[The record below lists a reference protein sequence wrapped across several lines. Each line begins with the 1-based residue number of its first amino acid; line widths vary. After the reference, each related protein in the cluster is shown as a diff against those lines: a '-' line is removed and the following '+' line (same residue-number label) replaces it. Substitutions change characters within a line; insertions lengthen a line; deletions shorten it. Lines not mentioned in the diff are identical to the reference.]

1 MRGKVL
7 GILRAKRSVFSIPPY
22 VHEFLLFTPKRVVVV
37 RQSTK
42 LFPYRTAGAHANVND
57 MFVDFLKTM
66 KVEDVLRSDKRN
78 FAILHS
84 EITKV
89 ELTKWVLP
97 RGFFETEVYP
107 RGATGSD
114 VVKLEKSHGWIELS
128 IITSKKKYT
137 WKDVEIPKKKS
148 VEFEDCQN
156 MLRPVFGDKL
166 SVRLAR
172 EREEPFFPF
181 G

>member
-1 MRGKVL
+1 M

-22 VHEFLLFTPKRVVVV
+22 VHEFLLFTPERVVVV

-42 LFPYRTAGAHANVND
+42 LFPYRTAGAHANVSD
-57 MFVDFLKTM
+57 MFVEFLKTID
-66 KVEDVLRSDKRN
+66 VEDVLRSDKRN
-78 FAILHS
+78 FATLHS

-97 RGFFETEVYP
+97 RGFFEMEVYP

-128 IITSKKKYT
+128 IITSEKKYT

>member
-1 MRGKVL
+1 MSGKVL
-7 GILRAKRSVFSIPPY
+7 GILRAKRSVFSIPPT
-22 VHEFLLFTPKRVVVV
+22 VHEFLLFTPERVIVV

-42 LFPYRTAGAHANVND
+42 LFPYLTVGAQANVSD
-57 MFVDFLKTM
+57 TFVGLLETM
-66 KVEDVLRSDKRN
+66 KVEDILKSDKHN

-84 EITKV
+84 EIAKV
-89 ELTKWVLP
+89 ELTKWVIP
-97 RGFFETEVYP
+97 RGFFEMEVYP

-137 WKDVEIPKKKS
+137 WKDVEIPKKKL

-172 EREEPFFPF
+172 EREEPFW
-181 G
+181 

>member
-1 MRGKVL
+1 MSGKVL

-22 VHEFLLFTPKRVVVV
+22 VHEFLLFTPEEVIVV

-42 LFPYRTAGAHANVND
+42 LFPYLTVGAYADVSD
-57 MFVDFLKTM
+57 MFVELLKTM
-66 KVEDVLRSDKRN
+66 NVEDVLRSDKHN
-78 FAILHS
+78 FAISLS
-84 EITKV
+84 EIKKV
-89 ELTKWVLP
+89 ELTKWVIP
-97 RGFFETEVYP
+97 RGFFEMEVYP

-114 VVKLEKSHGWIELS
+114 VVKLEKSHGGIELS
-128 IITSKKKYT
+128 IITSEKKYQ
-137 WKDVEIPKKKS
+137 WKNLEIPKKKH
-148 VEFEDCQN
+148 VEFEDCEN

>member
-1 MRGKVL
+1 MREKVL

-42 LFPYRTAGAHANVND
+42 LFPYLTAGAHAGVSD
-57 MFVDFLKTM
+57 MLGELLKTM
-66 KVEDVLRSDKRN
+66 KVEDALRSDKHN
-78 FAILHS
+78 FAISIS

-89 ELTKWVLP
+89 ELTKWVMP
-97 RGFFETEVYP
+97 RGFFEMEVYP
-107 RGATGSD
+107 HGATGSD

-128 IITSKKKYT
+128 IITSKKKYS
-137 WKDVEIPKKKS
+137 WKDLEIPQKKPT
-148 VEFEDCQN
+148 EFEDCQK
-156 MLRPVFGDKL
+156 MLRPIFGDKL

-172 EREEPFFPF
+172 EREEPFW
-181 G
+181 

>member
-1 MRGKVL
+1 MSGKVL
-7 GILRAKRSVFSIPPY
+7 GILRAKRSVFSIPPT
-22 VHEFLLFTPKRVVVV
+22 VHEFLLFTPERVVVA
-37 RQSTK
+37 RKSTG
-42 LFPYRTAGAHANVND
+42 LYPYPTAGVHANVSD
-57 MFVDFLKTM
+57 LLVEFLKTM
-66 KVEDVLRSDKRN
+66 NVEDVLRSDKRN

-89 ELTKWVLP
+89 ELTKWVIP
-97 RGFFETEVYP
+97 RGFFEMEVYP

-114 VVKLEKSHGWIELS
+114 VDKLEKSHGWIELS
-128 IITSKKKYT
+128 IITSEKKYQ
-137 WKDVEIPKKKS
+137 WKDLEIPEKKPT
-148 VEFEDCQN
+148 EFEDCQN

-172 EREEPFFPF
+172 EREEPF

>member
-1 MRGKVL
+1 MREKGL

-22 VHEFLLFTPKRVVVV
+22 VHEFLLFTPERVVVV

-42 LFPYRTAGAHANVND
+42 LFPYLTAGAHADVSD
-57 MFVDFLKTM
+57 MLGELLKTM
-66 KVEDVLRSDKRN
+66 KMEDVLRADKHN
-78 FAILHS
+78 FAISLS

-89 ELTKWVLP
+89 ELTKWVIP
-97 RGFFETEVYP
+97 RGFFEMEVYP

-128 IITSKKKYT
+128 IITSEKKYQ
-137 WKDVEIPKKKS
+137 WKDLEIPKKK
-148 VEFEDCQN
+148 VMEFEDYRN
-156 MLRPVFGDKL
+156 MLRPIFGDKL

-172 EREEPFFPF
+172 EREEPFW
-181 G
+181 

>member
-1 MRGKVL
+1 MSGKVL

-22 VHEFLLFTPKRVVVV
+22 VHEFLLFTPEMVVVV

-42 LFPYRTAGAHANVND
+42 LLPYPTAGVHTNVIG
-57 MFVDFLKTM
+57 MLVEFLKTM
-66 KVEDVLRSDKRN
+66 RIEEILRSDKHN
-78 FAILHS
+78 FAIANS
-84 EITKV
+84 EIKTV

-97 RGFFETEVYP
+97 RGFFEMEVYP

-114 VVKLEKSHGWIELS
+114 VVKLEKSHGWIEFS
-128 IITSKKKYT
+128 IITSKKKYQ
-137 WKDVEIPKKKS
+137 WKDLEIPEKKH
-148 VEFEDCQN
+148 VEFEDCEN

>member
-1 MRGKVL
+1 ML

-22 VHEFLLFTPKRVVVV
+22 VHEFLLFTPERVVVV

-42 LFPYRTAGAHANVND
+42 LFPYLTAGAHAGVSD
-57 MFVDFLKTM
+57 MLGELLKTM
-66 KVEDVLRSDKRN
+66 KVEDALRSDKHN
-78 FAILHS
+78 FAIFFS
-84 EITKV
+84 EIKKV
-89 ELTKWVLP
+89 ELTKWVMP
-97 RGFFETEVYP
+97 RGFFEMEVYP

-128 IITSKKKYT
+128 IITSEKKYP
-137 WKDVEIPKKKS
+137 WKDVEIPQKKPT
-148 VEFEDCQN
+148 EFEDCEN

-172 EREEPFFPF
+172 EREEPLY
-181 G
+181 

>member
-1 MRGKVL
+1 MSGKVL

-22 VHEFLLFTPKRVVVV
+22 VHEFLLFTPERVIVV

-42 LFPYRTAGAHANVND
+42 LFPYLTVGAHADASD
-57 MFVDFLKTM
+57 MFVEFLKTM

-78 FAILHS
+78 FAIPHS

-89 ELTKWVLP
+89 ELTKWVVP
-97 RGFFETEVYP
+97 RGFFEMEVYP

-128 IITSKKKYT
+128 IITSKKKYQ
-137 WKDVEIPKKKS
+137 WKDLEIPEKKH

-156 MLRPVFGDKL
+156 MPRPVFGDKL